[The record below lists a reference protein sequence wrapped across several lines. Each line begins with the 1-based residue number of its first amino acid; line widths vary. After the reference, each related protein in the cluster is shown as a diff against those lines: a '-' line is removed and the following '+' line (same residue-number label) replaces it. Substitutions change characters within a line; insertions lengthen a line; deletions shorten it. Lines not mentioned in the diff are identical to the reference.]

1 MSRSAGGGAP
11 AWLFSFVDLTSF
23 LTLVM
28 LAQVD
33 PHAGSAPELGEFEV
47 PRIARESGAE
57 LTERAAERW
66 QLRVHPPDP
75 VEPPFELVRGEAEG
89 SERLAEAELGARLA
103 SLRDAAAARPLL
115 TPHEDSRSRD
125 LLAAASLLEVH
136 WPGPRF
142 ALVDRAL
149 AQR

>member
-1 MSRSAGGGAP
+1 MSRSDGGAP

-28 LAQVD
+28 LTQVD
-33 PHAGSAPELGEFEV
+33 PHAGSVPELGEFEV

-57 LTERAAERW
+57 LSERAGERW

-75 VEPPFELVRGEAEG
+75 AEPPFELVQGDAPG
-89 SERLAEAELGARLA
+89 SERIAEGELEARLA
-103 SLRDAAAARPLL
+103 TLRSADAARPLL
-115 TPHEDSRSRD
+115 APHEDSRSRD

-149 AQR
+149 ARR

>member
-1 MSRSAGGGAP
+1 MSRSSGGAP

-33 PHAGSAPELGEFEV
+33 PNAGKGPELGEFAV

-57 LTERAAERW
+57 LSQRAGERW
-66 QLRVHPPDP
+66 QLRVHPPDAAS
-75 VEPPFELVRGEAEG
+75 PPFELVQGDAQG
-89 SERLAEAELGARLA
+89 AVRLAEVELDARLRV
-103 SLRDAAAARPLL
+103 LRDAGATRPLL
-115 TPHEDSRSRD
+115 APHEDSRSHD
-125 LLAAASLLEVH
+125 LLAAASLLEVN

-149 AQR
+149 SQP

>member
-1 MSRSAGGGAP
+1 MRSGGGAP

-33 PHAGSAPELGEFEV
+33 PDAGSAPELGEFEV

-57 LTERAAERW
+57 LSERAGERW
-66 QLRVHPPDP
+66 QLRVHPPDSA
-75 VEPPFELVRGEAEG
+75 EPPFELVLGDPPD
-89 SERLAEAELGARLA
+89 SERLAEGELAARLA
-103 SLRDAAAARPLL
+103 VLRGADAARPLL
-115 TPHEDSRSRD
+115 APHEESRSRD

-136 WPGPRF
+136 WPDSRF

-149 AQR
+149 ARR

>member
-1 MSRSAGGGAP
+1 MSRSAGGAP

-28 LAQVD
+28 LAQVN
-33 PHAGSAPELGEFEV
+33 PHEGRAPDLGEFDV

-57 LTERAAERW
+57 LSQRAGERW
-66 QLRVHPPDP
+66 QLRVHPP
-75 VEPPFELVRGEAEG
+75 EAAAPPFELVQGGAAG
-89 SERLAEAELGARLA
+89 SLRLAEPELAARLA
-103 SLRDAAAARPLL
+103 ELREAALARPLL
-115 TPHEDSRSRD
+115 APHEDSRSRD

-142 ALVDRAL
+142 ALVDREL
-149 AQR
+149 ARR

>member
-1 MSRSAGGGAP
+1 MSRSSSLGAP

-28 LAQVD
+28 LAQVN

-66 QLRVHPPDP
+66 QLRVYPPDP
-75 VEPPFELVRGEAEG
+75 AQPPFELVLGETPRT
-89 SERLAEAELGARLA
+89 ERLAEDELASRLA
-103 SLRDAAAARPLL
+103 TLREAGVARPLL
-115 TPHEDSRSRD
+115 APHQDSRSRD
-125 LLAAASLLEVH
+125 LLAAASALEVQ

-142 ALVDRAL
+142 ALVDHAL
-149 AQR
+149 ARR